1 MSQQKFESQ
10 HAAELLAQGPDR
22 VWRIEDIRHAMA
34 DSDHAP
40 TKRTLERWISAIP
53 WLGTS
58 SQAGEQLDEIG
69 RPAIQLVL
77 DALVSAARKKRQ
89 AALFV
94 KLHSLEARDS
104 DLQSSAAKVL
114 VAEDGKVKR

>member
-10 HAAELLAQGPDR
+10 HAAELLAQGSAR

-58 SQAGEQLDEIG
+58 SQAE
-69 RPAIQLVL
+69 RAI
-77 DALVSAARKKRQ
+77 R
-89 AALFV
+89 
-94 KLHSLEARDS
+94 
-104 DLQSSAAKVL
+104 
-114 VAEDGKVKR
+114 